1 MLYKL
6 GNIEVNVEQYKAEF
20 AKKHYLPFMK
30 ELMNISGC
38 TLLEA
43 RNFIDKV
50 IAEEQIKVHSISKEI
65 QDYCLTE
72 LQEDEY
78 S

>member
-1 MLYKL
+1 MYKL
-6 GNIEVNVEQYKAEF
+6 GNIEVNVEQYRAEF
-20 AKKHYLPFMK
+20 AKKYYLPFMK
-30 ELMNISGC
+30 ELMNMSGC

-50 IAEEQIKVHSISKEI
+50 IAEEQIKVHSMSKEI

-72 LQEDEY
+72 LQEDGY

>member
-1 MLYKL
+1 M
-6 GNIEVNVEQYKAEF
+6 
-20 AKKHYLPFMK
+20 
-30 ELMNISGC
+30 SGC

-50 IAEEQIKVHSISKEI
+50 IAEEQIKVHSMSKEI

-72 LQEDEY
+72 LQEDGY